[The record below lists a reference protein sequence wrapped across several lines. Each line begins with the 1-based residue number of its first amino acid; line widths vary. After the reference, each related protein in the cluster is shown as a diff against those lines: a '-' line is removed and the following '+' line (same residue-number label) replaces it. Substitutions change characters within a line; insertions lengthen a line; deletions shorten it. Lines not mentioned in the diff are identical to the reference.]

1 MEWEE
6 MRSVAQ
12 SKVEGVWIRLVKPGQ
27 REYGLSKGEV
37 VFQLLSSEVG
47 KVKKSKGGGMD

>member
-1 MEWEE
+1 